1 MRHFAVDTWSIV
13 SMSIAERHDSSS
25 LDATALGAD
34 IALGATTA
42 LAAMQQAVDRVA
54 ARNPSINAACGV
66 QAEAGL
72 RLAEAMDAELASL
85 TSEQRQALLRDR
97 PFLGVPTLLKD
108 LATAA
113 IGLPSM
119 MGSVLYGKVQW
130 NLDADIV
137 KRYRRA
143 GLIPFGRTTSAEL
156 GLSPTTESPVYG
168 PATQNPWKKGHSAGG
183 SSGGAG
189 AALASGMVRIAHG
202 SDGGGSIRI
211 PASCCGVLGLKPSR
225 GLMPLGPLK
234 GEGWGGLATEHMMT
248 LSVRDCAAALD
259 ISAGADVGAPYAAP
273 VQPAQSYRGVVARV
287 AADPRAAP
295 RRRIAFINTTYEG
308 GAIHPD
314 VAATLDE
321 AAAFFAALGHELV
334 PAAPPV
340 GSEEVLSPMLPLIAS
355 AAANAIDS
363 FVAARGRR
371 LAADELQPTTLGA
384 REYARAISGA
394 QYVACVDTC
403 HEITRR
409 IGRFLHRDGAQGYDL
424 FLSPVLAL
432 PPAPIGRYAMD
443 NADYLAYRLGK
454 KGVIGYSPFAPLANL
469 TGMPAISI
477 PFGMSADGLPI
488 GIQVMGPLGAEA
500 QLLELAAQ
508 VETLRPW
515 PLTAP
520 MAR

>member
-1 MRHFAVDTWSIV
+1 MGTADRL
-13 SMSIAERHDSSS
+13 DSSS
-25 LDATALGAD
+25 FDAMALGAD
-34 IALGATTA
+34 IAQGATTA
-42 LAAMQQAVDRVA
+42 LAAMQQAVERVA
-54 ARNPSINAACGV
+54 ARNPTINAACGV
-66 QAEAGL
+66 QAELGL
-72 RLAEAMDAELASL
+72 DLAKSLDQELASL
-85 TSEQRQALLRDR
+85 TSPQRLALLRER

-108 LATAA
+108 LGTAA
-113 IGLPSM
+113 LGLPST
-119 MGSVLYGKVQW
+119 MGSVLYGKVEW
-130 NLDADIV
+130 SVDANIV

-168 PATQNPWKKGHSAGG
+168 APTQNPWKTGHSAGG

-225 GLMPLGPLK
+225 GMMPLGPLK

-248 LSVRDCAAALD
+248 LSVRDCAASLD
-259 ISAGADVGAPYAAP
+259 ISAGADVGAPYAS
-273 VQPAQSYRGVVARV
+273 PAKPLHPYLDIVSRV
-287 AADPRAAP
+287 AADPHGAP
-295 RRRIAFINTTYEG
+295 RRRIAYLSTTYEG
-308 GAIHPD
+308 AAIDPE
-314 VAATLDE
+314 VATAVEE
-321 AAAFFAALGHELV
+321 AARFFAGLGHELV
-334 PAAPPV
+334 TAAPPV

-363 FVAARGRR
+363 FVAVRNRR

-409 IGRFLHRDGAQGYDL
+409 IGRFLHREGAQGHDL
-424 FLSPVLAL
+424 FLSPVLAQL
-432 PPAPIGRYAMD
+432 PAPIGRYAMD

-454 KGVIGYSPFAPLANL
+454 KGVIGSSPFAPLANL

-477 PFGMSADGLPI
+477 PFGLSADGLPI
-488 GIQVMGPLGAEA
+488 GIQVMGPLGSEA
-500 QLLELAAQ
+500 WLLELAAQ
-508 VETLRPW
+508 VEALRPW
-515 PLTAP
+515 QRVAP
-520 MAR
+520 IAR

>member
-1 MRHFAVDTWSIV
+1 
-13 SMSIAERHDSSS
+13 MSTADRPDSS
-25 LDATALGAD
+25 LFDATALGAD
-34 IALGATTA
+34 IAHGATTA
-42 LAAMQQAVDRVA
+42 VAAMQQALERVA
-54 ARNPSINAACGV
+54 ARNPAVNAACGL
-66 QAEAGL
+66 QAETGL
-72 RLAEAMDAELASL
+72 GLAQSLDDELAALSH
-85 TSEQRQALLRDR
+85 EQRVAQLRER

-113 IGLPSM
+113 IGLPSA
-119 MGSVLYGKVQW
+119 MGSVLYGRVQW
-130 NLDADIV
+130 NVDAEIV

-143 GLIPFGRTTSAEL
+143 GLIPFGRSTSAEL

-168 PATQNPWKKGHSAGG
+168 PPTQNPWKTGHSAGG

-248 LSVRDCAAALD
+248 LSVRDCAASLD
-259 ISAGADVGAPYAAP
+259 VSAGADVGAPYAAP
-273 VQPAQSYRGVVARV
+273 ARPAQSYRAIVARV
-287 AADPRAAP
+287 AADPHAAP

-308 GAIHPD
+308 EAIHPD
-314 VAATLDE
+314 VAATLDA
-321 AAAFFAALGHELV
+321 AAAFFASLGHELV
-334 PAAPPV
+334 HAAPPV

-409 IGRFLHRDGAQGYDL
+409 IGRYLHRDGAQGYDL
-424 FLSPVLAL
+424 FLCPVLAQ

-488 GIQVMGPLGAEA
+488 GIQVMGALGSEA
-500 QLLELAAQ
+500 LLLELAAQ
-508 VETLRPW
+508 VEALRPW
-515 PLTAP
+515 ALVAP

>member
-1 MRHFAVDTWSIV
+1 MGTADRV
-13 SMSIAERHDSSS
+13 DSSS
-25 LDATALGAD
+25 FDAMALGAD
-34 IALGATTA
+34 IAQGATTA
-42 LAAMQQAVDRVA
+42 LAAMQQALERVA

-66 QAEAGL
+66 
-72 RLAEAMDAELASL
+72 LAELGLDLARALDGELAALS
-85 TSEQRQALLRDR
+85 TEQRLALLRER

-108 LATAA
+108 LGTAA
-113 IGLPSM
+113 LGLPSA
-119 MGSVLYGKVQW
+119 MGSVLYGKVDW
-130 NLDADIV
+130 SVDAEIV

-143 GLIPFGRTTSAEL
+143 GLIPFGRSTSAEL
-156 GLSPTTESPVYG
+156 GLSPTSESPVYG
-168 PATQNPWKKGHSAGG
+168 APTQNPWKAGHSAGG

-225 GLMPLGPLK
+225 GMMPLGPLK

-273 VQPAQSYRGVVARV
+273 ARPGESYRDIVARV
-287 AADPRAAP
+287 SADPGSAP
-295 RRRIAFINTTYEG
+295 RRRIAYINTTYEG
-308 GAIHPD
+308 QAIHPE
-314 VAATLDE
+314 VAAAVDE
-321 AAAFFAALGHELV
+321 AARLFAGLGHELV
-334 PAAPPV
+334 VAAPPV

-363 FVAARGRR
+363 YVGARNRR

-394 QYVACVDTC
+394 QYVACVDSC

-409 IGRFLHRDGAQGYDL
+409 IGRFLHREGTQGHDL
-424 FLSPVLAL
+424 FLSPVLAQL
-432 PPAPIGRYAMD
+432 PAPIGRYAMD

-477 PFGMSADGLPI
+477 PFGLSADGLPI
-488 GIQVMGPLGAEA
+488 GIQVMGPLGSEA
-500 QLLELAAQ
+500 WLLELAAQ
-508 VETLRPW
+508 VEALRPW
-515 PLTAP
+515 QRVAP
-520 MAR
+520 IAR

>member
-1 MRHFAVDTWSIV
+1 
-13 SMSIAERHDSSS
+13 MSTAERHDSSS

-34 IALGATTA
+34 IAQGVTTA

-54 ARNPSINAACGV
+54 ARNPSINAACGM
-66 QAEAGL
+66 QPETGL
-72 RLAEAMDAELASL
+72 RLAQALDDELAAL
-85 TSEQRQALLRDR
+85 TPDQRVAQLQSR

-108 LATAA
+108 LGTAA
-113 IGLPSM
+113 LGLPSA
-119 MGSVLYGKVQW
+119 MGSVLYGHVDW
-130 NLDADIV
+130 NVDAEIV

-156 GLSPTTESPVYG
+156 GLSPTTESPAYG
-168 PATQNPWKKGHSAGG
+168 RPTQNPWKAG
-183 SSGGAG
+183 
-189 AALASGMVRIAHG
+189 HG

-248 LSVRDCAAALD
+248 LSVRDCAASLD

-273 VQPAQSYRGVVARV
+273 AIPAESYRAVVARV
-287 AADPRAAP
+287 SADPHAAT

-308 GAIHPD
+308 GAIEPE
-314 VAATLDE
+314 VAAAVDE
-321 AAAFFAALGHELV
+321 AARLFAGLGHELV

-355 AAANAIDS
+355 AAANAIDT

-409 IGRFLHRDGAQGYDL
+409 IGRFLHRDGTQGYDL
-424 FLSPVLAL
+424 FLSPVLAQ

-477 PFGMSADGLPI
+477 PFAVSSDGLPI
-488 GIQVMGPLGAEA
+488 GIQVMGPLGSEA
-500 QLLELAAQ
+500 LLLELAAQ
-508 VETLRPW
+508 VEALRPW
-515 PLTAP
+515 ALVAP